1 MKNKSISKHLAA
13 VIAAA
18 MLGAALAAGCG
29 NSNAAIQVDTVTET
43 EASEENGDIGS
54 VDDATDAD
62 SNGSDSSSVSGTGT
76 QDESDPDFNHGHS
89 ISETES
95 SERSREIMRS
105 YDVVIHDSAEAL
117 EYLEGCVPSE
127 GTGFTYELT
136 DTSDDDPGAYMWYE
150 FCLSYDDTVID
161 GTGFTVLAFTDGTI
175 VEGFPEFLTYTAAD
189 KSNALS
195 AEDVLQLYMDERG
208 DNRQY
213 IYKGSGYI
221 CAGRNDN
228 VFHYAYTYR
237 YDCGHVLENIT
248 LVLDAET
255 GEVLGYRPDAI
266 D

>member
-1 MKNKSISKHLAA
+1 MKNKSISKRLAA
-13 VIAAA
+13 VISAA

-29 NSNAAIQVDTVTET
+29 NGNVTAPEDTEIDSFDDSEDGADTDIVDDDTVDDGAGSGAAPTVD
-43 EASEENGDIGS
+43 EN
-54 VDDATDAD
+54 
-62 SNGSDSSSVSGTGT
+62 
-76 QDESDPDFNHGHS
+76 DPNFNHGYS
-89 ISETES
+89 ISELGTERRPN
-95 SERSREIMRS
+95 EITRSK
-105 YDVVIHDSAEAL
+105 DVVIHDSTEAL
-117 EYLEGCVPSE
+117 EYLESCVPSD

-136 DTSDDDPGAYMWYE
+136 DTSDDDPGAFMWYE

-195 AEDVLQLYMDERG
+195 AEDVLQLYMDESG

>member
-1 MKNKSISKHLAA
+1 MKNRSLSIRLAA
-13 VIAAA
+13 VLSAA
-18 MLGAALAAGCG
+18 MLGAGLAAGCG
-29 NSNAAIQVDTVTET
+29 NGNVTAPEDTEIDPFDDSEDGADTDIVDDDTVDDGAGSGAAPTVD
-43 EASEENGDIGS
+43 EN
-54 VDDATDAD
+54 
-62 SNGSDSSSVSGTGT
+62 
-76 QDESDPDFNHGHS
+76 DPNFNHGYS
-89 ISETES
+89 ISELGM
-95 SERSREIMRS
+95 ERRPNEITRS
-105 YDVVIHDSAEAL
+105 KDVVIHDSTEAL
-117 EYLEGCVPSE
+117 EYLESCVPSE

>member
-1 MKNKSISKHLAA
+1 MKNKSLSIRLAA
-13 VIAAA
+13 VLSAA
-18 MLGAALAAGCG
+18 MLGAGLVAGCG
-29 NSNAAIQVDTVTET
+29 NGNVTAPEDTEIDSFDDSEDGADTDIVDDDTVDDGAGSGAAPTVD
-43 EASEENGDIGS
+43 EN
-54 VDDATDAD
+54 
-62 SNGSDSSSVSGTGT
+62 
-76 QDESDPDFNHGHS
+76 DPNFNHGYS
-89 ISETES
+89 ISELGTERRPN
-95 SERSREIMRS
+95 EITRSK
-105 YDVVIHDSAEAL
+105 DVVIHDSTEAL
-117 EYLEGCVPSE
+117 EYLESCVPSD
-127 GTGFTYELT
+127 GTGFTYEIT

>member
-1 MKNKSISKHLAA
+1 MKNRSLSIRLAA
-13 VIAAA
+13 VLSAA
-18 MLGAALAAGCG
+18 MLGAGLAAGCG
-29 NSNAAIQVDTVTET
+29 NGNVTAPEDTEIDSFDD
-43 EASEENGDIGS
+43 SEDGGDTDI
-54 VDDATDAD
+54 VDDGTVDDGA
-62 SNGSDSSSVSGTGT
+62 GSEKTPTV
-76 QDESDPDFNHGHS
+76 DENDPNFNHGYS
-89 ISETES
+89 ISEVGTERRPD
-95 SERSREIMRS
+95 EITRSK
-105 YDVVIHDSAEAL
+105 DVVIHDSAEAL

-161 GTGFTVLAFTDGTI
+161 GTGFKVLAFTDGTI

>member
-1 MKNKSISKHLAA
+1 MKNRSLSIRLAA
-13 VIAAA
+13 VLSAA
-18 MLGAALAAGCG
+18 MLGAGLVAGCG
-29 NSNAAIQVDTVTET
+29 NGNVTAPEDTEIDSFDD
-43 EASEENGDIGS
+43 SEDGGDTDI
-54 VDDATDAD
+54 VDDGIVDDGA
-62 SNGSDSSSVSGTGT
+62 GSEKTPTV
-76 QDESDPDFNHGHS
+76 DENDPNFNHGYS
-89 ISETES
+89 ISEVGTERRPD
-95 SERSREIMRS
+95 EITRSK
-105 YDVVIHDSAEAL
+105 DVVIHDSTEAL
-117 EYLEGCVPSE
+117 EYLESCVPSD
-127 GTGFTYELT
+127 GTGFTYEIT